1 MTKQN
6 QPQEITFKEVVERG
20 CGLDVHK
27 KEIVATVSGTGI
39 ESETRTF
46 QSTTRSLTELKEWL
60 LALGVTHVAMESTG
74 VYWKPVMNVLEPG
87 GFTIMVVNARHI
99 KYVPGHKTDKKDSVW
114 ICKLLRAGLL
124 KGSFVPG
131 RNQRD
136 LRDLT
141 RYRRKLV
148 QQQAA
153 EHNRMIRIFEDANLK
168 LSSVFSNIR
177 GKTCTRVIDAVIAG
191 ETNPQTL
198 AALCTNKHLKATKEE
213 IELAVEGCFTE
224 HHRFMIRAIRTS
236 ISNIETE
243 IDHLDKEI
251 EKRMKPFEAQVRQ
264 LCEIPGMNVTSINEL
279 LAEIGVDMEVFP
291 TAEHLTS
298 WAGLAPGNNESA
310 GKKKSSHTNHGNK
323 ATKAIMTECA
333 WCATRTKGT
342 FFSAR
347 YQRLAARRGK
357 KRALVAIAAVMLKVV
372 YHILKDGTAYRELG
386 EDYMVSRRKD
396 AQIKYHREQLNKLLG
411 GDSPETTSA

>member
-1 MTKQN
+1 MAKQK
-6 QPQEITFKEVVERG
+6 QTQEISFEEVVGRG

-74 VYWKPVMNVLEPG
+74 VYWKPVLNILEPG

-99 KYVPGHKTDKKDSVW
+99 KYVPGHKTDKKDSAW

-131 RNQRD
+131 RDQRD

-148 QQQAA
+148 QQQSS
-153 EHNRMIRIFEDANLK
+153 EHNRMIRLFEDANLK

-177 GKTCTRVIDAVIAG
+177 GKMCTRVIDAVIAG
-191 ETNPQTL
+191 ETDPQKL
-198 AALCTNKHLKATKEE
+198 AALCTHRRLKASKEE
-213 IELAVEGCFTE
+213 IALAVEGCFTE
-224 HHRFMIRAIRTS
+224 HHKFMIRAIRTS
-236 ISNIETE
+236 ISNIEAE
-243 IDHLDKEI
+243 IDHLDREI
-251 EKRMKPFEAQVRQ
+251 EQRMQPFEAQIQQ
-264 LCEIPGMNVTSINEL
+264 LCEIPGMDVTSVNEL

-310 GKKKSSHTNHGNK
+310 GKKKAHTPTT
-323 ATKAIMTECA
+323 ATKP
-333 WCATRTKGT
+333 
-342 FFSAR
+342 
-347 YQRLAARRGK
+347 Q
-357 KRALVAIAAVMLKVV
+357 KR
-372 YHILKDGTAYRELG
+372 
-386 EDYMVSRRKD
+386 
-396 AQIKYHREQLNKLLG
+396 
-411 GDSPETTSA
+411 

>member
-1 MTKQN
+1 MAKTR
-6 QPQEITFKEVVERG
+6 QPQEVTFEEVVARG

-27 KEIVATVSGTGI
+27 KEIVATVSGTSI

-60 LALGVTHVAMESTG
+60 LALGITHVAMESTG
-74 VYWKPVMNVLEPG
+74 VYWKPVMNILEPG
-87 GFTIMVVNARHI
+87 GFSIMVVNARHI
-99 KYVPGHKTDKKDSVW
+99 KYVPGHKTDKKDSAW

-124 KGSFVPG
+124 KGSYVPS
-131 RNQRD
+131 REQRD

-148 QQQAA
+148 QQQSA

-191 ETNPQTL
+191 ETNPQKL
-198 AALCTNKHLKATKEE
+198 AEMCTHWRLKSTQEE
-213 IELAVEGCFTE
+213 IALAVEGCFTE
-224 HHRFMIRAIRTS
+224 HHKFMIRAIRTS
-236 ISNIETE
+236 ISNIEAEIEHLDRE
-243 IDHLDKEI
+243 IDR
-251 EKRMKPFEAQVRQ
+251 RMMPLEDRIAQ
-264 LCEIPGMNVTSINEL
+264 LCDIPGMDITAIREL

-310 GKKKSSHTNHGNK
+310 GKKKVHTPTT
-323 ATKAIMTECA
+323 ATKP
-333 WCATRTKGT
+333 R
-342 FFSAR
+342 
-347 YQRLAARRGK
+347 
-357 KRALVAIAAVMLKVV
+357 KR
-372 YHILKDGTAYRELG
+372 
-386 EDYMVSRRKD
+386 
-396 AQIKYHREQLNKLLG
+396 
-411 GDSPETTSA
+411 

>member
-1 MTKQN
+1 MAKQK
-6 QPQEITFKEVVERG
+6 QEVTFEEVVERG

-27 KEIVATVSGTGI
+27 KEIVATVNGTGI
-39 ESETRTF
+39 EPETRTF

-60 LALGVTHVAMESTG
+60 LAIGVTHVAMESTG
-74 VYWKPVMNVLEPG
+74 VYWKPVMNILEPG

-99 KYVPGHKTDKKDSVW
+99 KYVPGHKTDKKDSAW

-124 KGSFVPG
+124 KGSFVPS
-131 RNQRD
+131 REQRD

-177 GKTCTRVIDAVIAG
+177 GKTCTAVIDAIIGG
-191 ETNPQTL
+191 ETDPGKL
-198 AALCTNKHLKATKEE
+198 AALCTNRRLKSSKEE
-213 IELAVEGCFTE
+213 IALAVEGNFTE
-224 HHRFMIRAIRTS
+224 HHIFMIRAIRTS
-236 ISNIETE
+236 IANIETE

-251 EKRMKPFEAQVRQ
+251 ERRMQPIDAQVRQ
-264 LCEIPGMNVTSINEL
+264 LCEIPGLDVKSANEL

-310 GKKKSSHTNHGNK
+310 GKKKAHTP
-323 ATKAIMTECA
+323 TT
-333 WCATRTKGT
+333 ATRPQK
-342 FFSAR
+342 
-347 YQRLAARRGK
+347 Q
-357 KRALVAIAAVMLKVV
+357 
-372 YHILKDGTAYRELG
+372 
-386 EDYMVSRRKD
+386 
-396 AQIKYHREQLNKLLG
+396 
-411 GDSPETTSA
+411 

>member
-1 MTKQN
+1 MTRQKQT
-6 QPQEITFKEVVERG
+6 QEIAFEEVVERG

-74 VYWKPVMNVLEPG
+74 VYWKPVMNILEPG
-87 GFTIMVVNARHI
+87 GFSIMVVNARHI

-177 GKTCTRVIDAVIAG
+177 GKMCTRVIDAVIAG
-191 ETNPQTL
+191 ETDPQKL
-198 AALCTNKHLKATKEE
+198 ADLCTHRRLKATREE
-213 IELAVEGCFTE
+213 IALAVEGCFTE
-224 HHRFMIRAIRTS
+224 HHKFMIRAIRTS
-236 ISNIETE
+236 IANIEAE

-251 EKRMKPFEAQVRQ
+251 ERRMKPFEAQITQ
-264 LCEIPGMNVTSINEL
+264 LCEIPGMDVTSANEL

-310 GKKKSSHTNHGNK
+310 GKKKAHTPTT
-323 ATKAIMTECA
+323 ATKP
-333 WCATRTKGT
+333 
-342 FFSAR
+342 
-347 YQRLAARRGK
+347 Q
-357 KRALVAIAAVMLKVV
+357 KR
-372 YHILKDGTAYRELG
+372 
-386 EDYMVSRRKD
+386 
-396 AQIKYHREQLNKLLG
+396 
-411 GDSPETTSA
+411 

>member
-1 MTKQN
+1 MAKTR
-6 QPQEITFKEVVERG
+6 QPQEVTFEEVVARG

-27 KEIVATVSGTGI
+27 KEIVATVSGTSI

-74 VYWKPVMNVLEPG
+74 VYWKPVMNILEPG
-87 GFTIMVVNARHI
+87 GFSIMVVNARHI
-99 KYVPGHKTDKKDSVW
+99 KYVPGHKTDKKDSAW

-124 KGSFVPG
+124 KGSYVPS
-131 RNQRD
+131 REQRD

-148 QQQAA
+148 QQQSA

-191 ETNPQTL
+191 ETNPQKL
-198 AALCTNKHLKATKEE
+198 AEMCTHWRLKSTQEE
-213 IELAVEGCFTE
+213 IALAVEGCFTE
-224 HHRFMIRAIRTS
+224 HHKFMIRAIRTS
-236 ISNIETE
+236 ISNIEAEIEHLDRE
-243 IDHLDKEI
+243 IDR
-251 EKRMKPFEAQVRQ
+251 RMMPLEDRIAQ
-264 LCEIPGMNVTSINEL
+264 LCDIPGMDITAIREL

-291 TAEHLTS
+291 TEEHLTS

-310 GKKKSSHTNHGNK
+310 GKKKFTHQPRQQSHESDNDR
-323 ATKAIMTECA
+323 MC
-333 WCATRTKGT
+333 
-342 FFSAR
+342 
-347 YQRLAARRGK
+347 
-357 KRALVAIAAVMLKVV
+357 VV
-372 YHILKDGTAYRELG
+372 CG
-386 EDYMVSRRKD
+386 S
-396 AQIKYHREQLNKLLG
+396 N
-411 GDSPETTSA
+411 

>member
-1 MTKQN
+1 MTRQKQT
-6 QPQEITFKEVVERG
+6 QEIAFEEVVERG

-74 VYWKPVMNVLEPG
+74 VYWKPVMNILEPG
-87 GFTIMVVNARHI
+87 GFSIMVVNARHI
-99 KYVPGHKTDKKDSVW
+99 KYVPGHKTDKKDSAW
-114 ICKLLRAGLL
+114 ICKLRRAGLL

-177 GKTCTRVIDAVIAG
+177 GKMCTRVIDAVIAG
-191 ETNPQTL
+191 ETDPQKL
-198 AALCTNKHLKATKEE
+198 AALCTHRRLKATREE
-213 IELAVEGCFTE
+213 IALAVEGCFTE
-224 HHRFMIRAIRTS
+224 HHKFMIRAIRTS
-236 ISNIETE
+236 IANIEAE
-243 IDHLDKEI
+243 IDNLDKEI
-251 EKRMKPFEAQVRQ
+251 ERRMKPFEAQITQ
-264 LCEIPGMNVTSINEL
+264 LCEIPGMDVTSANEL

-310 GKKKSSHTNHGNK
+310 GKKKAHTPTT
-323 ATKAIMTECA
+323 ATKP
-333 WCATRTKGT
+333 
-342 FFSAR
+342 
-347 YQRLAARRGK
+347 Q
-357 KRALVAIAAVMLKVV
+357 KR
-372 YHILKDGTAYRELG
+372 
-386 EDYMVSRRKD
+386 
-396 AQIKYHREQLNKLLG
+396 
-411 GDSPETTSA
+411 

>member
-1 MTKQN
+1 MAKTR
-6 QPQEITFKEVVERG
+6 QPQEVTFEEVVARG

-27 KEIVATVSGTGI
+27 KEIVATVSGTDI

-46 QSTTRSLTELKEWL
+46 QSTTRSLTELKDWL

-74 VYWKPVMNVLEPG
+74 VYWKPVMNILESG
-87 GFTIMVVNARHI
+87 GFSIMVVNARHI
-99 KYVPGHKTDKKDSVW
+99 KYVPGHKTDKKDSAW

-124 KGSFVPG
+124 KGSFIPPKE
-131 RNQRD
+131 QRD

-148 QQQAA
+148 QQQSA

-191 ETNPQTL
+191 ETDPQKL
-198 AALCTNKHLKATKEE
+198 AEMCTHWRLKSTKEE
-213 IELAVEGCFTE
+213 IALAVEGCFTE
-224 HHRFMIRAIRTS
+224 HHKFMIRAIRTS
-236 ISNIETE
+236 ISNIEAEIEHLDQE
-243 IDHLDKEI
+243 IDR
-251 EKRMKPFEAQVRQ
+251 RMMPLEDRIAQ
-264 LCEIPGMNVTSINEL
+264 LCDIPGMDITAIREL

-310 GKKKSSHTNHGNK
+310 GKKKVRIPTT
-323 ATKAIMTECA
+323 ATKP
-333 WCATRTKGT
+333 R
-342 FFSAR
+342 
-347 YQRLAARRGK
+347 
-357 KRALVAIAAVMLKVV
+357 KR
-372 YHILKDGTAYRELG
+372 
-386 EDYMVSRRKD
+386 
-396 AQIKYHREQLNKLLG
+396 
-411 GDSPETTSA
+411 

>member
-1 MTKQN
+1 MAKTR
-6 QPQEITFKEVVERG
+6 QPQEVTFEEVVARG

-27 KEIVATVSGTGI
+27 KEIVATVSGTSI

-74 VYWKPVMNVLEPG
+74 VYWKPVMNILEPG
-87 GFTIMVVNARHI
+87 GFSIMVVNARHI
-99 KYVPGHKTDKKDSVW
+99 KYVPGHKTDKKDSAW

-124 KGSFVPG
+124 KGSYVPS
-131 RNQRD
+131 REQRD

-148 QQQAA
+148 QQQSA

-191 ETNPQTL
+191 ETNPQKL
-198 AALCTNKHLKATKEE
+198 AEMCTHWRLKSTQEE
-213 IELAVEGCFTE
+213 IALAVEGCFTE
-224 HHRFMIRAIRTS
+224 HHKFMIRAIRTS
-236 ISNIETE
+236 ISNIEAEIEHLDRE
-243 IDHLDKEI
+243 IDR
-251 EKRMKPFEAQVRQ
+251 RMMPLEDRIAQ
-264 LCEIPGMNVTSINEL
+264 LCDIPGMDITAIREL

-291 TAEHLTS
+291 TVEHLTS

-333 WCATRTKGT
+333 WCATRTKNT
-342 FFSAR
+342 YFSAR
-347 YQRLAARRGK
+347 YKRLAARRGK
-357 KRALVAIAAVMLKVV
+357 KRALVAIAAEMLKVV
-372 YHILKDGTAYRELG
+372 YHMLKDGTAYQELG
-386 EDYMVSRRKD
+386 ADYMTTRRKD
-396 AQIKYHREQLNKLLG
+396 AQIKYHRDQLNKLLG
-411 GDSPETTSA
+411 EDSPETQSA

>member
-1 MTKQN
+1 MANQKQS
-6 QPQEITFKEVVERG
+6 QEITFEEVVERG

-74 VYWKPVMNVLEPG
+74 VYWKPVLNILEPG

-99 KYVPGHKTDKKDSVW
+99 KYVPGHKTDKKDSAW

-131 RNQRD
+131 RDQRD

-148 QQQAA
+148 QQQSS

-177 GKTCTRVIDAVIAG
+177 GKMCTRVIDAVIAG
-191 ETNPQTL
+191 ETDPQKL
-198 AALCTNKHLKATKEE
+198 AALCTHRRLKASKEE
-213 IELAVEGCFTE
+213 IALAVEGCFTE
-224 HHRFMIRAIRTS
+224 HHKFMIRAIRTS
-236 ISNIETE
+236 ISNIEAE
-243 IDHLDKEI
+243 IDHLDREI
-251 EKRMKPFEAQVRQ
+251 EQRMQPFEAQIQR
-264 LCEIPGMNVTSINEL
+264 LCEIPGMDVTSVNEL

-310 GKKKSSHTNHGNK
+310 GKKKAHTPTT
-323 ATKAIMTECA
+323 ATKP
-333 WCATRTKGT
+333 
-342 FFSAR
+342 
-347 YQRLAARRGK
+347 Q
-357 KRALVAIAAVMLKVV
+357 KR
-372 YHILKDGTAYRELG
+372 
-386 EDYMVSRRKD
+386 
-396 AQIKYHREQLNKLLG
+396 
-411 GDSPETTSA
+411 

>member
-1 MTKQN
+1 
-6 QPQEITFKEVVERG
+6 
-20 CGLDVHK
+20 
-27 KEIVATVSGTGI
+27 
-39 ESETRTF
+39 
-46 QSTTRSLTELKEWL
+46 
-60 LALGVTHVAMESTG
+60 
-74 VYWKPVMNVLEPG
+74 
-87 GFTIMVVNARHI
+87 MVVNARHI
-99 KYVPGHKTDKKDSVW
+99 KYVPGHKTDKKDSAW

-148 QQQAA
+148 QQQSA

-191 ETNPQTL
+191 ETDPQKL
-198 AALCTNKHLKATKEE
+198 AALCTHWRLRSTKEE
-213 IELAVEGCFTE
+213 IALAVEGCFTE
-224 HHRFMIRAIRTS
+224 HHVFMIRAIRTS
-236 ISNIETE
+236 IANIEAE

-251 EKRMKPFEAQVRQ
+251 ERRMAPFEAQITQ
-264 LCEIPGMNVTSINEL
+264 LCEIPGMDTTSVREL

-310 GKKKSSHTNHGNK
+310 GKKKVHTPTTV
-323 ATKAIMTECA
+323 TKQQ
-333 WCATRTKGT
+333 K
-342 FFSAR
+342 
-347 YQRLAARRGK
+347 Q
-357 KRALVAIAAVMLKVV
+357 
-372 YHILKDGTAYRELG
+372 
-386 EDYMVSRRKD
+386 
-396 AQIKYHREQLNKLLG
+396 
-411 GDSPETTSA
+411 

>member
-1 MTKQN
+1 MAKQK
-6 QPQEITFKEVVERG
+6 QSQEITFEEVVERG

-74 VYWKPVMNVLEPG
+74 VYWKPVLNILEPG

-99 KYVPGHKTDKKDSVW
+99 QYVPGHKTDKKDSAW

-131 RNQRD
+131 RDQRD

-148 QQQAA
+148 QQQSS

-177 GKTCTRVIDAVIAG
+177 GKMCTRVIDAVIAG
-191 ETNPQTL
+191 ETDPQKL
-198 AALCTNKHLKATKEE
+198 AALCTHRRLKASKEE
-213 IELAVEGCFTE
+213 IALAVEGCFTE
-224 HHRFMIRAIRTS
+224 HHKFMIRAIRTS
-236 ISNIETE
+236 ISNIEAE
-243 IDHLDKEI
+243 IDHLDREI
-251 EKRMKPFEAQVRQ
+251 EQRMQPFEVQIQQ
-264 LCEIPGMNVTSINEL
+264 LCEIPGMDVTSVNEL

-310 GKKKSSHTNHGNK
+310 GKKKAHTPTT
-323 ATKAIMTECA
+323 ATKP
-333 WCATRTKGT
+333 
-342 FFSAR
+342 
-347 YQRLAARRGK
+347 Q
-357 KRALVAIAAVMLKVV
+357 KR
-372 YHILKDGTAYRELG
+372 
-386 EDYMVSRRKD
+386 
-396 AQIKYHREQLNKLLG
+396 
-411 GDSPETTSA
+411 

>member
-1 MTKQN
+1 MTRQKQT
-6 QPQEITFKEVVERG
+6 QEITFEEVVERG

-74 VYWKPVMNVLEPG
+74 VYWKPVMNILEPG
-87 GFTIMVVNARHI
+87 GFSIMVVNARHI
-99 KYVPGHKTDKKDSVW
+99 KYVPGHKTDKKDSAW

-177 GKTCTRVIDAVIAG
+177 GKMCTRVIDAVIAG
-191 ETNPQTL
+191 ETDPQKL
-198 AALCTNKHLKATKEE
+198 AALCTHRRLKATREE
-213 IELAVEGCFTE
+213 IALAVEGCFTE
-224 HHRFMIRAIRTS
+224 HHKFMIRAIRTS
-236 ISNIETE
+236 IANIEAE
-243 IDHLDKEI
+243 IDNLDKEI
-251 EKRMKPFEAQVRQ
+251 ERRMKPFEAQITQ
-264 LCEIPGMNVTSINEL
+264 LCEIPGMDVTSANEL

-310 GKKKSSHTNHGNK
+310 GKKKAHTPTT
-323 ATKAIMTECA
+323 ATKP
-333 WCATRTKGT
+333 
-342 FFSAR
+342 
-347 YQRLAARRGK
+347 Q
-357 KRALVAIAAVMLKVV
+357 KR
-372 YHILKDGTAYRELG
+372 
-386 EDYMVSRRKD
+386 
-396 AQIKYHREQLNKLLG
+396 
-411 GDSPETTSA
+411 

>member
-1 MTKQN
+1 MARDT
-6 QPQEITFKEVVERG
+6 QEVTFEEVVERG

-27 KEIVATVSGTGI
+27 KEIVATVGGTGI
-39 ESETRTF
+39 KSETRTF
-46 QSTTRSLTELKEWL
+46 HSTTRSLTELKDWL

-74 VYWKPVMNVLEPG
+74 VYWKPVLNILEPG

-99 KYVPGHKTDKKDSVW
+99 KYVPGHKTDKKDSAW

-131 RNQRD
+131 REQRE

-177 GKTCTRVIDAVIAG
+177 GKTCTSVIDAVIAG
-191 ETNPQTL
+191 ETDPSKL
-198 AALCTNKHLKATKEE
+198 SELCTHWRLKSSKEE
-213 IELAVEGCFTE
+213 IALAVEGRFTE
-224 HHRFMIRAIRTS
+224 HHTFMIRAIRTS
-236 ISNIETE
+236 IKNIEAE
-243 IDHLDKEI
+243 IEHLDQEI
-251 EKRMKPFEAQVRQ
+251 ERRMQPFDTQIEQF
-264 LCEIPGMNVTSINEL
+264 CEIPGMSTTSVREL

-310 GKKKSSHTNHGNK
+310 GKKKVHTPTT
-323 ATKAIMTECA
+323 ATK
-333 WCATRTKGT
+333 
-342 FFSAR
+342 
-347 YQRLAARRGK
+347 
-357 KRALVAIAAVMLKVV
+357 
-372 YHILKDGTAYRELG
+372 
-386 EDYMVSRRKD
+386 RRK
-396 AQIKYHREQLNKLLG
+396 R
-411 GDSPETTSA
+411 

>member
-1 MTKQN
+1 MAKTR
-6 QPQEITFKEVVERG
+6 QPQEVTFEEVVARG

-27 KEIVATVSGTGI
+27 KEIVATVSGTSI

-74 VYWKPVMNVLEPG
+74 VYWKPVMNILEPG
-87 GFTIMVVNARHI
+87 GFSIMVVNARHI
-99 KYVPGHKTDKKDSVW
+99 KYVPGHKTDKKDSAW

-124 KGSFVPG
+124 KGSYVPS
-131 RNQRD
+131 REQRD

-148 QQQAA
+148 QQQSA

-191 ETNPQTL
+191 ETNPQKL
-198 AALCTNKHLKATKEE
+198 AEMCTHWRLKSTQEE
-213 IELAVEGCFTE
+213 IALAVEGCFTE
-224 HHRFMIRAIRTS
+224 HHKFMIRAIRTS
-236 ISNIETE
+236 ISNIEAEIEHLDRE
-243 IDHLDKEI
+243 IDR
-251 EKRMKPFEAQVRQ
+251 RMMPLEDRIAQ
-264 LCEIPGMNVTSINEL
+264 LCDIPGMDITAICEL

-291 TAEHLTS
+291 TVEHLTS

-310 GKKKSSHTNHGNK
+310 GKKKVHTPTT
-323 ATKAIMTECA
+323 ATKP
-333 WCATRTKGT
+333 R
-342 FFSAR
+342 
-347 YQRLAARRGK
+347 
-357 KRALVAIAAVMLKVV
+357 KR
-372 YHILKDGTAYRELG
+372 
-386 EDYMVSRRKD
+386 
-396 AQIKYHREQLNKLLG
+396 
-411 GDSPETTSA
+411 

>member
-1 MTKQN
+1 MTRQKQT
-6 QPQEITFKEVVERG
+6 QEIAFEEVVERG

-60 LALGVTHVAMESTG
+60 LALGVIHVAMESTG
-74 VYWKPVMNVLEPG
+74 VYWKPVMNILEPG
-87 GFTIMVVNARHI
+87 GFSIMVVNARHI
-99 KYVPGHKTDKKDSVW
+99 KYVPGHKTDKKDSAW

-177 GKTCTRVIDAVIAG
+177 GKMCTRVIDAVIAG
-191 ETNPQTL
+191 ETDPQKL
-198 AALCTNKHLKATKEE
+198 ADLCTHRRLKATREE
-213 IELAVEGCFTE
+213 IALAVEGCFTE
-224 HHRFMIRAIRTS
+224 HHKFMIRAIRTS
-236 ISNIETE
+236 IANIEAE

-251 EKRMKPFEAQVRQ
+251 ERRMKPFEAQITQ
-264 LCEIPGMNVTSINEL
+264 LCEIPGMDVTSANEL
-279 LAEIGVDMEVFP
+279 LAEIGIDMEVFP

-310 GKKKSSHTNHGNK
+310 GKKKAHTPTT
-323 ATKAIMTECA
+323 ATKP
-333 WCATRTKGT
+333 
-342 FFSAR
+342 
-347 YQRLAARRGK
+347 Q
-357 KRALVAIAAVMLKVV
+357 KR
-372 YHILKDGTAYRELG
+372 
-386 EDYMVSRRKD
+386 
-396 AQIKYHREQLNKLLG
+396 
-411 GDSPETTSA
+411 

>member
-1 MTKQN
+1 MTRQKQT
-6 QPQEITFKEVVERG
+6 QEIAFEKVVERG

-74 VYWKPVMNVLEPG
+74 VYWKPVMNILEPG
-87 GFTIMVVNARHI
+87 GFSIMVVNARHI
-99 KYVPGHKTDKKDSVW
+99 KYVPGHKTDKKDSAW

-148 QQQAA
+148 QQQAS

-177 GKTCTRVIDAVIAG
+177 GKMCTRVIDAVIAG
-191 ETNPQTL
+191 ETDPQKL
-198 AALCTNKHLKATKEE
+198 AALCTHRRLKATREE
-213 IELAVEGCFTE
+213 IALAVEGCFTE
-224 HHRFMIRAIRTS
+224 HHKFMIRAIRTS
-236 ISNIETE
+236 IANIEAE

-251 EKRMKPFEAQVRQ
+251 ERRMKPFEAQITQ
-264 LCEIPGMNVTSINEL
+264 LCEIPGMDVTSVNEL

-310 GKKKSSHTNHGNK
+310 GKKKAHTPTT
-323 ATKAIMTECA
+323 ATKP
-333 WCATRTKGT
+333 
-342 FFSAR
+342 
-347 YQRLAARRGK
+347 Q
-357 KRALVAIAAVMLKVV
+357 KR
-372 YHILKDGTAYRELG
+372 
-386 EDYMVSRRKD
+386 
-396 AQIKYHREQLNKLLG
+396 
-411 GDSPETTSA
+411 